1 MKTKRTSAVLTLVV
15 ALFIGAFLAFA
26 HILLGS
32 DFLQLGALKFAT
44 YFAALIQFDPLVW
57 AIVNISVLA
66 VALVL
71 ALIWIIRLL
80 VYRRNV
86 FNLLSPIVFLV
97 AVFIGIFVVDSS
109 DTIESFFG
117 NANTIVVT
125 GYLLVTAA
133 IIVAL
138 AIHLVIVGL
147 ITSGP
152 RKKEQLID
160 EEVLAVDEEVDST
173 LSFDEEEDEE
183 EELVEVEEVVVYE
196 EEEEEFDG
204 EVEEDEEEVEFDGE
218 VEDEEIEEVVEE
230 PIEEEVVEEAAAEV
244 VERVIH
250 QEIVQTIVQEPDYE
264 SEKLEEI
271 IRKIIREELKDVEV
285 RPEPVKEEPK
295 VAPKPVAKPAPKPV
309 AKPAPKPV
317 AKPKVATPP
326 APRPQTVERIPFA
339 VRLESMETDI
349 QEKYEELRDY
359 LLSYDIK
366 SRVSNSGDS
375 FRLSRKLYAKITTS
389 GNTGLKIYLP
399 VDITDYADT
408 KLPLK
413 NASHIKAYADVPT
426 FLYIKSDLSVRR
438 AKQLID
444 DVMLAD
450 GIVRKFQ
457 REDLE

>member
-15 ALFIGAFLAFA
+15 ALFIGAFIAFA

-32 DFLQLGALKFAT
+32 DVFSLGALAFAA
-44 YFAALIQFDPLVW
+44 YFANLIKFSPLVW
-57 AIVNISVLA
+57 AIVNISVLS
-66 VALVL
+66 VALIL

-97 AVFIGIFVVDSS
+97 AVFVGIFVVDNSS
-109 DTIESFFG
+109 NIESFFG
-117 NANTIVVT
+117 STDTVIVT

-133 IIVAL
+133 VVVAL

-152 RKKEQLID
+152 RKKEQLIA
-160 EEVLAVDEEVDST
+160 EEVLAVEEEVDST
-173 LSFDEEEDEE
+173 LSFDEEEDDDEKV
-183 EELVEVEEVVVYE
+183 EELEEIEEVVVYE

-204 EVEEDEEEVEFDGE
+204 DVEEDEEEVEFDGE
-218 VEDEEIEEVVEE
+218 VEEEVEE
-230 PIEEEVVEEAAAEV
+230 PVEEV
-244 VERVIH
+244 VERVVH

-264 SEKLEEI
+264 SKELEAI
-271 IRKIIREELKDVEV
+271 IRRIIREELKNVEV
-285 RPEPVKEEPK
+285 RPEPKKEEPK
-295 VAPKPVAKPAPKPV
+295 PEPKPVVKPAPKPV
-309 AKPAPKPV
+309 V
-317 AKPKVATPP
+317 KPKVVTPP
-326 APRPQTVERIPFA
+326 PAEPSSEAVERIPFA
-339 VRLESMETDI
+339 ERLAAMDADI

-359 LLSYDIK
+359 LLSFDIK

-413 NASHIKAYADVPT
+413 NASHIKAYAEVPT

-444 DVMLAD
+444 DVMLTD

-457 REDLE
+457 REELE